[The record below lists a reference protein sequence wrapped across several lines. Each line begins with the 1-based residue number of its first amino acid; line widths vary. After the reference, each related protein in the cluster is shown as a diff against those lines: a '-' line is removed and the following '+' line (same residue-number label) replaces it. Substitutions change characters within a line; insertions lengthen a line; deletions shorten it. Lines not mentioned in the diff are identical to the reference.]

1 MNRVPSFGPIR
12 EVTLSAINGVF
23 TRIRE
28 RLEAV
33 EAKVQQSPASEAAL
47 AAIEKQVKALQ
58 MGAKTTTVVQQQPTT
73 PAPPVAAAATIPE
86 VAADPATPGPGEAWV
101 LRTLL
106 NPAGTLQG
114 FAGGFPLVTAIV
126 TNRFDLSI
134 ATTEGT
140 KRVQIA

>member
-1 MNRVPSFGPIR
+1 MNRGPSFGPIR

-33 EAKVQQSPASEAAL
+33 EAKLQQAPASAAEL
-47 AAIEKQVKALQ
+47 AAIDKQVKALQ
-58 MGAKTTTVVQQQPTT
+58 MGAKTTTVVQQPTT
-73 PAPPVAAAATIPE
+73 PAPPVAAGATIPE

-114 FAGGFPLVTAIV
+114 FAGGFPLVLAADQ
-126 TNRFDLSI
+126 NRFDLSI